1 MRKKPKVALDGRLAL
16 FAGVFISGISA
27 WYSISGLTSIF
38 AGAFWSIIIMGTA
51 LELGKVITAAYLYRN
66 WKDMPLIM
74 KSYFT
79 ASVIVLMFIT
89 SMGTFGYL
97 SRAHIE
103 QTSSAYDVEAKLE
116 RVDQSISRE
125 RTRITRAEESLRQLD
140 NAVDI
145 MISKDQATK
154 GLQSRRAQE
163 QERSTINQLIKD
175 SQNNI
180 DKLLD
185 ERMPLGQAMRD
196 IQREVGPI
204 RYVAE
209 LIYGRSDSRLLDS
222 AVRGIIILLVL
233 VLDPLSLL
241 LIMTTTRKEEPLDKD
256 AKKKY
261 DIEAKKWLK
270 QNANAVET
278 NGKEW
283 KDMGVII
290 TKDEL

>member
-103 QTSSAYDVEAKLE
+103 QNSSAYDIEAKLE

>member
-79 ASVIVLMFIT
+79 ASFIVLMFIT

-103 QTSSAYDVEAKLE
+103 QNSSAYDIEAKLE

>member
-66 WKDMPLIM
+66 WKDMPAIM

-103 QTSSAYDVEAKLE
+103 QTSSAYDIEAKLE

-209 LIYGRSDSRLLDS
+209 FVYGRSDSRLLDS

>member
-1 MRKKPKVALDGRLAL
+1 
-16 FAGVFISGISA
+16 
-27 WYSISGLTSIF
+27 
-38 AGAFWSIIIMGTA
+38 
-51 LELGKVITAAYLYRN
+51 
-66 WKDMPLIM
+66 
-74 KSYFT
+74 
-79 ASVIVLMFIT
+79 
-89 SMGTFGYL
+89 
-97 SRAHIE
+97 
-103 QTSSAYDVEAKLE
+103 
-116 RVDQSISRE
+116 
-125 RTRITRAEESLRQLD
+125 
-140 NAVDI
+140 